1 MADLLP
7 QKLRADA
14 RDNRDRLLEAA
25 RELFSERGLEVPMRE
40 IARRAEVGPA
50 TLYRRFPTKQDL
62 IDAAFTDELHQCA
75 TIVHDGC
82 ADPDPWRGLCAV
94 VRGITELNAHNQGFV
109 DAFVTSYPGAVDFT
123 AHRAG
128 MLHAL
133 ADLCRRAREAGALR
147 PDIVLDDLILVLM
160 AGRGLASAPPEI
172 RPAAARR
179 LSALALEAFRAAPAP
194 AELPPPARVA
204 LVVLAERG

>member
-1 MADLLP
+1 MVGHLP
-7 QKLRADA
+7 RKLRADA

-25 RELFSERGLEVPMRE
+25 RELFSERGLDVPMRE

-62 IDAAFTDELHQCA
+62 IDAAFTDELRQCA

-82 ADPDPWRGLCAV
+82 ADHDPWRGLCAV

-123 AHRAG
+123 THRAG
-128 MLHAL
+128 MLRSL

-147 PDIVLDDLILVLM
+147 PGIVLDDLILVLM
-160 AGRGLASAPPEI
+160 AGRGLAAAPPEV
-172 RPAAARR
+172 RPVAVRR
-179 LSALALEAFRAAPAP
+179 LSALVLEAFKAEPASG
-194 AELPPPARVA
+194 ALPPPARVGPA
-204 LVVLAERG
+204 VLAHS